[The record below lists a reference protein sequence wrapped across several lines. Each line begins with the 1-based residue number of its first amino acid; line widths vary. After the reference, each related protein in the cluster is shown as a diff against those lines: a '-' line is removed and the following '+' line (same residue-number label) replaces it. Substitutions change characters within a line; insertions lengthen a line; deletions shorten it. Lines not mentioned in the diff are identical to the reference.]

1 MTLELGER
9 RGGGEDAEE
18 HVTPG
23 GRADGRPREGR
34 DQHGEQ
40 RADRQ
45 GDPQHRGHLVA
56 YLERLQDAG
65 RLDPEAD
72 PVAVAQATF
81 GTIPGFVLQRLVIGD
96 VSSGTCAAGWAALTG
111 APWPPG
117 SSVEG

>member
-1 MTLELGER
+1 MTSTASSALI
-9 RGGGEDAEE
+9 A
-18 HVTPG
+18 
-23 GRADGRPREGR
+23 RAIRSTG
-34 DQHGEQ
+34 
-40 RADRQ
+40 
-45 GDPQHRGHLVA
+45 GHLVA

-65 RLDPEAD
+65 RLSPEAD

-96 VSSGTCAAGWAALTG
+96 VSSGTYAAGWAALTG